1 MKDTEQEETDH
12 ENEKVPDCG
21 VLARAYGVYCGF
33 MVHFTVHFLFFA
45 FHLISDDNPQD
56 GDAMLEEISSRQ
68 NVVAINRW
76 DRMNDWKN
84 IFALDISL
92 KNDVRMDIADCKRD
106 KSGQPDY
113 ADTESL

>member
-1 MKDTEQEETDH
+1 MKMKKPLT
-12 ENEKVPDCG
+12 VAWS
-21 VLARAYGVYCGF
+21 LALLA
-33 MVHFTVHFLFFA
+33 FTAALWCILLFIFFFA

-56 GDAMLEEISSRQ
+56 GDVMLEEISSHQ
-68 NVVAINRW
+68 NVVAVNRW

-92 KNDVRMDIADCKRD
+92 KNDVRMNIADCKRD

-113 ADTESL
+113 ADAESL

>member
-1 MKDTEQEETDH
+1 MKMKKPLTVACSPALT
-12 ENEKVPDCG
+12 
-21 VLARAYGVYCGF
+21 A
-33 MVHFTVHFLFFA
+33 FTAALWCILLFIFFA

-56 GDAMLEEISSRQ
+56 GDAMLEEISNHQ
-68 NVVAINRW
+68 NVVAVNRW

-113 ADTESL
+113 ADAESL